1 MIPAWQKFNRATLD
15 DGKFNAE
22 LVPPMYSGTKDY
34 WPPAFPGYIDNE
46 EHPFG
51 YSSSLYLDNGVPNK
65 NWSIGESPQLF
76 EENKKKMSGDW
87 KYLTKKVEYNV
98 NASGYRTRNWKDI
111 NWKGSIVIF
120 GDSCTFGSGL
130 AEDET
135 ISAVLERKLGR
146 PVINMGAPGCSNH
159 QIVNNCSTLINK
171 FDVPCAVIINW
182 STSDRFRY
190 YYKNGYH
197 DVGPWDSNNAGE
209 PIDGVDISKLWLS
222 TYMDRYNELCTTY
235 YLSRTAEALWKNRTK
250 YITISYF
257 DYIAHYT
264 RADQFFKIKNTARDL
279 VHPGYENSLEVAE
292 YLKCKLQE

>member
-1 MIPAWQKFNRATLD
+1 MH
-15 DGKFNAE
+15 DGKYNAD
-22 LVPPMYSGTKDY
+22 LVLPKYSGTGDY
-34 WPPAFPGYIDNE
+34 WPPLFPGYIDHV
-46 EHPFG
+46 EHPFT
-51 YSSSLYLDNGVPNK
+51 YSSSLHLDNGAPNK
-65 NWSIGESPQLF
+65 NWSIGESLESF
-76 EENKKKMSGDW
+76 EEAKKKAPADW

-98 NASGYRTRNWKDI
+98 NRSGYRTKEWEEIDWKE
-111 NWKGSIVIF
+111 SVVIF

-135 ISAVLERKLGR
+135 ISAVLEQKIGR
-146 PVINMGAPGCSNH
+146 PVINMGSPGCSNH
-159 QIVNNCSTLINK
+159 QIVNNCSTLIEK
-171 FDVPCAVIINW
+171 FDIPYAVIINW

-190 YYKNGYH
+190 YFKNGYH
-197 DVGPWDSNNAGE
+197 DVGPWDSDNKGE

-235 YLSRTAEALWKNRTK
+235 YLSKIASALWKGRTK

-264 RADQFFKIKNTARDL
+264 RADMFFKIKNTARDL

-292 YLKCKLQE
+292 YLKCKLQEQKTQSE